1 MPAAKLPCGMVRSPS
16 FAAGSRLRQPRAAA
30 IAADGGKNRVGGW
43 HGDPCLGS
51 LGLLPSGPD
60 PVGEW
65 LVHHQPP
72 KVHIGNS
79 RSECKGDVTLAHDS
93 LAGRSTHL

>member
-1 MPAAKLPCGMVRSPS
+1 MAHHRLNLRGPHVEGYSVALRVFLCVCEGKTTAPAGRRNRGPGETVSKPERE
-16 FAAGSRLRQPRAAA
+16 
-30 IAADGGKNRVGGW
+30 RVGGW
-43 HGDPCLGS
+43 HGDPCPGS

-72 KVHIGNS
+72 GFALGN
-79 RSECKGDVTLAHDS
+79 
-93 LAGRSTHL
+93 

>member
-1 MPAAKLPCGMVRSPS
+1 V
-16 FAAGSRLRQPRAAA
+16 PR
-30 IAADGGKNRVGGW
+30 
-43 HGDPCLGS
+43 S

-72 KVHIGNS
+72 EPHIGNYAIKCKPS
-79 RSECKGDVTLAHDS
+79 R
-93 LAGRSTHL
+93 

>member
-1 MPAAKLPCGMVRSPS
+1 MPDFLLPLSYYLQLEGH
-16 FAAGSRLRQPRAAA
+16 
-30 IAADGGKNRVGGW
+30 ADKTMRKKVGGW
-43 HGDPCLGS
+43 HGDPCRNS

-72 KVHIGNS
+72 AVHIVNLS
-79 RSECKGDVTLAHDS
+79 AKSKQKIKKLLNYH
-93 LAGRSTHL
+93 